1 MDEHHSRRCSQ
12 DPRSSSITPIGPL
25 SPGPLSP
32 TSPSSII
39 PQHFF
44 SREES
49 REIPETPGFK
59 LLKDL
64 SEHIEKRTGIAP
76 SFDFDFKEH
85 PEPPKKLEAPPP
97 PLSPTPSTIVS
108 DEYGYI
114 INLKDTDGKID
125 KTNLSKLPKKCFKT
139 VKTPILQEDE
149 IDDNDPY
156 PLSTDLEEEKTF
168 LLSKVTK
175 SLENDSNFSI
185 LCMYLTFFKL
195 VCLIFAA
202 MMN

>member
-32 TSPSSII
+32 TSPGPII

-85 PEPPKKLEAPPP
+85 PEPPKKLEAPP

-202 MMN
+202 MMS

>member
-32 TSPSSII
+32 TSPTI

-85 PEPPKKLEAPPP
+85 PEPPKKLEAPP

-185 LCMYLTFFKL
+185 LCMNLTFFKL
-195 VCLIFAA
+195 VCLIFA
-202 MMN
+202 

>member
-32 TSPSSII
+32 TSPTI

-64 SEHIEKRTGIAP
+64 SEHIEKRTGTGLLTSK
-76 SFDFDFKEH
+76 SFW
-85 PEPPKKLEAPPP
+85 
-97 PLSPTPSTIVS
+97 VS
-108 DEYGYI
+108 SA
-114 INLKDTDGKID
+114 K
-125 KTNLSKLPKKCFKT
+125 
-139 VKTPILQEDE
+139 
-149 IDDNDPY
+149 
-156 PLSTDLEEEKTF
+156 
-168 LLSKVTK
+168 TK
-175 SLENDSNFSI
+175 SIPVALSAITS
-185 LCMYLTFFKL
+185 
-195 VCLIFAA
+195 V
-202 MMN
+202 